1 MSTLSVTTFGN
12 ARVRRLDD
20 ELDLLRIVEQ
30 ALGDDL
36 GDVDVEAGEVAGLVA
51 EMPGRVGAAGADDQL
66 AARQHVGELVGV
78 RGIGETG
85 SHDGCG

>member
-1 MSTLSVTTFGN
+1 MTNSTFSG
-12 ARVRRLDD
+12 
-20 ELDLLRIVEQ
+20 IVEQ

-36 GDVDVEAGEVAGLVA
+36 GDVDVEAGEIAGLVA

-78 RGIGETG
+78 GGTAETG
-85 SHDGCG
+85 SRDGCATVLQITSSARLFMTPSR